1 MVLKESAFIFLIS
14 PFLDSR
20 VVKFFTAFLVQTMT
34 PKRHFEI
41 NWPLKGLWSKQSLIA
56 IFFHKFL
63 AKEEEQEPNVE
74 NNDEI
79 DMGED
84 EDVDVESDEDDLDTK
99 AEHGMFID

>member
-1 MVLKESAFIFLIS
+1 MTSKE
-14 PFLDSR
+14 
-20 VVKFFTAFLVQTMT
+20 
-34 PKRHFEI
+34 HFEI
-41 NWPLKGLWSKQSLIA
+41 NWPLKGLWSQQSFNT

>member
-1 MVLKESAFIFLIS
+1 MIFYSI
-14 PFLDSR
+14 
-20 VVKFFTAFLVQTMT
+20 
-34 PKRHFEI
+34 
-41 NWPLKGLWSKQSLIA
+41 
-56 IFFHKFL
+56 L

>member
-1 MVLKESAFIFLIS
+1 
-14 PFLDSR
+14 
-20 VVKFFTAFLVQTMT
+20 MT

-41 NWPLKGLWSKQSLIA
+41 NWPFKGLWSQQSFNG
-56 IFFHKFL
+56 IFVHKFL